1 MIASLTGILRFKSPG
16 HITVEVNG
24 VGYRV
29 FIPLS
34 TFYELADEG
43 SPIALNVYTAVRE
56 DAIHLYGFRTPE
68 EKQIFELLLSVNGIG
83 PKLAIGLLS
92 GVSPADF
99 VRAVFMEDRQTL
111 TKIPGVGKKTAERMI
126 LELRD
131 RVIKL
136 APQEKREESKE
147 EGSPD
152 TVREDALSALVN
164 LGYKK
169 SAARTVLERVLTGPG
184 AVSYT
189 HLRAHETVLD
199 LVCRLLLETK
209 KKNTEHQ

>member
-43 SPIALNVYTAVRE
+43 SPIELNVFTAVRE
-56 DAIHLYGFRTPE
+56 DAIHLYGFRTPG
-68 EKQIFELLLSVNGIG
+68 EKQLFELLLSVNGIG

-92 GVSPADF
+92 GITPADF
-99 VRAVFMEDRQTL
+99 IRAVFTEDRHAL
-111 TKIPGVGKKTAERMI
+111 TKIPGVGKKMAERMI

-136 APQEKREESKE
+136 APQEVPEEINAA
-147 EGSPD
+147 GSLD
-152 TVREDALSALVN
+152 AVREDALSALVN

-169 SAARTVLERVLTGPG
+169 SVAKMVLDRVLDVEADGL
-184 AVSYT
+184 ALEEV
-189 HLRAHETVLD
+189 LKRALKELS
-199 LVCRLLLETK
+199 
-209 KKNTEHQ
+209 

>member
-43 SPIALNVYTAVRE
+43 CAIALNVYTAVRE

-68 EKQIFELLLSVNGIG
+68 EKQLFELLLSVNGIG
-83 PKLAIGLLS
+83 PRLAINLLS
-92 GVSPADF
+92 GISSAEF
-99 VRAVFMEDRQTL
+99 IRAVFTEDRQTL
-111 TKIPGVGKKTAERMI
+111 TKIPGVGKKMAERMI

-131 RVIKL
+131 RVVKL
-136 APQEKREESKE
+136 APQETREETKSA
-147 EGSPD
+147 GSLD
-152 TVREDALSALVN
+152 AVREDALSALVN

-169 SAARTVLERVLTGPG
+169 STAKTVVDRILDDAGEGLTLEGILK
-184 AVSYT
+184 
-189 HLRAHETVLD
+189 RALKELS
-199 LVCRLLLETK
+199 
-209 KKNTEHQ
+209 

>member
-43 SPIALNVYTAVRE
+43 SPIELNVFTAVRE
-56 DAIHLYGFRTPE
+56 DAIHLYGFRTPG
-68 EKQIFELLLSVNGIG
+68 EKQLFELLLSVNGIG

-92 GVSPADF
+92 GITHADF
-99 VRAVFMEDRQTL
+99 IRAVFTEDRHAL
-111 TKIPGVGKKTAERMI
+111 TKIPGVGKKMAERMI

-136 APQEKREESKE
+136 APQEVPEEINAA
-147 EGSPD
+147 GSLD
-152 TVREDALSALVN
+152 AVREDALSALVN

-169 SAARTVLERVLTGPG
+169 SVAKMVLDRVLDVDADGL
-184 AVSYT
+184 ALEEV
-189 HLRAHETVLD
+189 LKRALKELS
-199 LVCRLLLETK
+199 
-209 KKNTEHQ
+209 